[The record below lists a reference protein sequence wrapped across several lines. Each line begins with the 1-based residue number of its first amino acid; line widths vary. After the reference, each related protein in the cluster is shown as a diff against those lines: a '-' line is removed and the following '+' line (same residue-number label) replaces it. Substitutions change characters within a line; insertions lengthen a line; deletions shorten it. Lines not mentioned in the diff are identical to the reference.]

1 MQQNIMKQLPRTF
14 FARDAITV
22 ARDLLGK
29 VLQHN
34 QNGDVIS
41 GRIVEVESYLGE
53 IDAAAHAFKG
63 KTKRNQSL
71 YLDAGHAYV
80 HSIHMQNCL
89 DIVVATAG
97 VPASVLIRALEPIT
111 GLEQMQVNRNKENLR
126 DLTSGP
132 GKLCQALGIDKS
144 LDGVDICIPDA
155 VLKVLDDGY
164 KVPQIVQSKRVGISK
179 ASEHEYRY
187 YIADSIYVSKK

>member
-1 MQQNIMKQLPRTF
+1 MKQLPRTF

-29 VLQHN
+29 ILQRSI
-34 QNGDVIS
+34 NGKVIS

-53 IDAAAHAFKG
+53 SDEAAHAFSG

-89 DIVVATAG
+89 DIVAESAG
-97 VPASVLIRALEPIT
+97 VPASVLIRALEPLT
-111 GLEQMQVNRNKENLR
+111 GIERMRANRHRDALR

-132 GKLCQALGIDKS
+132 GKLCQALAIDKS
-144 LDGVDICIPDA
+144 LDGIDICTTDS
-155 VLKVLDDGY
+155 VMQVLDDGY
-164 KVPQIVQSKRVGISK
+164 KVTQIVQSTRVGISK
-179 ASEHEYRY
+179 AAEHEYRFY
-187 YIADSIYVSKK
+187 VADSIFVSKK